1 MARAARARDADA
13 IAGEHAGVLLMR
25 SAPAGRP
32 GQWPERRHHAPIR
45 SAMEA
50 LVAVGRQW
58 NAVDG
63 SRLAAAL
70 AFYSMLSLAPFLI
83 LLVAVGSWWLGTDT
97 TTQYLTSRIAELMGP
112 DAARLVDRLV
122 SSRDVPPAF
131 HRWGASVGTLI
142 TVVGAT
148 AAYAELQHALNRIF
162 GELRRPPMLVL
173 LRARALSF
181 CLVVGTGILLI
192 GSFALS
198 LGIAMFVN
206 HETRIAGFGVS
217 TVVNEVLTFAVIVV
231 AFAAMLRVLPDCP
244 PHGRDAWFGAV
255 ASAALFAAS
264 KLAIGSYISRYTL
277 HSAWGAVGTAVA
289 LMLWIYFMA
298 ATFLAGAVIT
308 SARLTTRRDARLA
321 PAEALAE

>member
-1 MARAARARDADA
+1 MARVARARDADA
-13 IAGEHAGVLLMR
+13 IAGENAGALLMR
-25 SAPAGRP
+25 AVPAGHPGQGPAGRP
-32 GQWPERRHHAPIR
+32 ATPLH
-45 SAMEA
+45 SAMDA
-50 LVAVGRQW
+50 LVAVWRQW

-63 SRLAAAL
+63 GRLAAAL

-97 TTQYLTSRIAELMGP
+97 TTHYLTSRIAELMGQ
-112 DAARLVDRLV
+112 DAARLVDRLAA
-122 SSRDVPPAF
+122 SQDVPAAF
-131 HRWGASVGTLI
+131 HRWGASVGTVI
-142 TVVGAT
+142 AVVGAT

-162 GELRRPPMLVL
+162 GELRRPPMLML

-192 GSFALS
+192 ASFALS
-198 LGIAMFVN
+198 LAITMFVN

-217 TVVNEVLTFAVIVV
+217 AAVNEVSTFALIVV

-244 PHGRDAWFGAV
+244 PHGRDAWFGAIV
-255 ASAALFAAS
+255 SAALFAAS
-264 KLAIGSYISRYTL
+264 KFAIGSYISRYTM
-277 HSAWGAVGTAVA
+277 HSAWGAVGTGVA

-308 SARLTTRRDARLA
+308 SVRMTTRRDAHVA
-321 PAEALAE
+321 QAE

>member
-1 MARAARARDADA
+1 
-13 IAGEHAGVLLMR
+13 
-25 SAPAGRP
+25 
-32 GQWPERRHHAPIR
+32 
-45 SAMEA
+45 
-50 LVAVGRQW
+50 
-58 NAVDG
+58 
-63 SRLAAAL
+63 
-70 AFYSMLSLAPFLI
+70 MLSLAPFLI

-97 TTQYLTSRIAELMGP
+97 TTHYLTSRIGELMGP
-112 DAARLVDRLV
+112 DAARLIDRLAATH
-122 SSRDVPPAF
+122 DAPPAF
-131 HRWGASVGTLI
+131 HRWGASVGTVI
-142 TVVGAT
+142 TIVGAT

-217 TVVNEVLTFAVIVV
+217 TLVNEVLTFVLIVV

-244 PHGRDAWFGAV
+244 PHGRDAWFGAIV
-255 ASAALFAAS
+255 SAALFAAS
-264 KLAIGSYISRYTL
+264 KFAIGSYISRYTL

-298 ATFLAGAVIT
+298 ATFLAGAVVT
-308 SARLTTRRDARLA
+308 KVRMMSRRGAQLA
-321 PAEALAE
+321 